1 MEGVEGNRNQRVD
14 PLSSTLPVQQNERR
28 PMHQGEQQKD
38 NVQQEGMADK
48 VASLTRRLNLHGIN
62 LDVGSEHGN

>member
-1 MEGVEGNRNQRVD
+1 MEGVEGNRNQRTIT
-14 PLSSTLPVQQNERR
+14 TLPVQQYERR